1 VIDGE
6 AETAVHPP
14 ARLGAS
20 KRTWLIL
27 ALLVGAAV
35 LVVVLLESG
44 VLSSSTPAAGV
55 SDNTYPTSAARVR
68 KGTLVSQTEVSATLG
83 YAGTATIEMP
93 SGTAPSSLT
102 QAQQQVTTAEATEQ
116 SANATLSADTT
127 AQAQAQA
134 SLAAA
139 KAKEAVDCAG
149 TGAAQAPSSGGTG
162 DTGGGGG
169 GGACAND
176 GQSVSTEQQAVTQD
190 QAKVSADRVQVSSAQ
205 TAVAAAQTNLASA
218 GTSASTWG
226 QTSTFTSLP
235 TLGAIIRRGQSL
247 FAVSD
252 QPAFLMYGPVG
263 AWRAFERGMS
273 PGRDVAELNANL
285 QALGYGSGTGLEGD
299 AFTSATASAIDAFQA
314 AHGLS
319 QTGDLLLGSV
329 VFEPG
334 AVRVTAVTPTVGATV
349 APGPVLSVTSTKREV
364 VIDLDAAQQTEV
376 KVGDPVTITLP
387 DNSTTP
393 GRITFVGTV
402 ATTPSSSNQGGGD
415 SGNSSPTIEVDV
427 TPTDPAATGKLDQAP
442 VTVSITTSSVKN
454 AVYVPVSALLA
465 LASGGYAVEEIGA
478 GGVHRLVGVQ
488 VGLFDD
494 QSGDVQISGSG
505 VEPGQRVVIPGE

>member
-1 VIDGE
+1 VIEGE

-14 ARLGAS
+14 ARVGVS

-27 ALLVGAAV
+27 ALVVGAAI
-35 LVVVLLESG
+35 VVVALIESG
-44 VLSSSTPAAGV
+44 VFSSSTPAAGV
-55 SDNTYPTSAARVR
+55 SDNPYPTSAARIR
-68 KGTLVSQTEVSATLG
+68 KGTLTSQTEVSATLG

-93 SGTAPSSLT
+93 SGTAPSELT
-102 QAQQQVTTAEATEQ
+102 TAQQQVTTAEATEQ

-127 AQAQAQA
+127 TLAQAQSQL
-134 SLAAA
+134 SAAR
-139 KAKEAVDCAG
+139 AKEAVDCAG

-162 DTGGGGG
+162 DTGGGSGG
-169 GGACAND
+169 GGACATD
-176 GQSVSTEQQAVTQD
+176 GQSVSTAQQAVTQD
-190 QAKVSADRVQVSSAQ
+190 QAKVSADQVQVSSAQ
-205 TAVAAAQTNLASA
+205 TAVAAAQASLASA

-226 QTSTFTSLP
+226 QTSTYTSLP
-235 TLGAIIRRGQSL
+235 ALGAIIRRGEPL
-247 FAVSD
+247 FAVSN

-263 AWRAFERGMS
+263 AWRAFQTGMT

-285 QALGYGSGTGLEGD
+285 QALGYGSAGLEGD
-299 AFTSATASAIDAFQA
+299 AFTSATASAIDKFQA

-319 QTGDLLLGSV
+319 QTGELLLGSV

-334 AVRVTAVTPTVGATV
+334 AVRVTAVTPTVGGTV
-349 APGPVLSVTSTKREV
+349 APGPVLSITSTKREV

-376 KVGDPVTITLP
+376 KVGDPVLITLP

-393 GRITFVGTV
+393 GRISYVGTV
-402 ATTPSSSNQGGGD
+402 ATTPSSSGGDQGG
-415 SGNSSPTIEVDV
+415 SSSPTIEVDV

-478 GGVHRLVGVQ
+478 GGVHHLVAVQ

-505 VEPGQRVVIPGE
+505 IEPGQRVVIPGE

>member
-14 ARLGAS
+14 ARVGVS

-27 ALLVGAAV
+27 ALIAGAAA

-44 VLSSSTPAAGV
+44 LFNGSAPSSGV
-55 SDNTYPTSAARVR
+55 SDNPYPTSVAGVR
-68 KGTLVSQTEVSATLG
+68 RGTLISQTEVSATLG

-93 SGTAPSSLT
+93 SGTAPSALT
-102 QAQQQVTTAEATEQ
+102 QAQQQVTSAEATEQ

-127 AQAQAQA
+127 ALALAQAA
-134 SLAAA
+134 LEAARA
-139 KAKEAVDCAG
+139 KQAVDCAG
-149 TGAAQAPSSGGTG
+149 TGAAQAPAAAGTG
-162 DTGGGGG
+162 GTGGGGG
-169 GGACAND
+169 GCAND
-176 GQSVSTEQQAVTQD
+176 GQSVTSDQQALTQD
-190 QAKVSADRVQVSSAQ
+190 QGKVSADRVQVASAQ
-205 TAVAAAQTNLASA
+205 AAVAAVQTSLASS

-226 QTSTFTSLP
+226 QTSTYTSLP
-235 TLGAIIRRGQSL
+235 ALGAIIRRGQSL

-252 QPAFLMYGPVG
+252 EPAFLMYGSVG
-263 AWRAFERGMS
+263 AWRAFEPGMS

-285 QALGYGSGTGLEGD
+285 QALGYGAGTGLEGD
-299 AFTSATASAIDAFQA
+299 AFTRATASAIEAFQA
-314 AHGLS
+314 AHGLG
-319 QTGDLLLGSV
+319 QTGELLLGSV

-349 APGPVLSVTSTKREV
+349 APGPVLSITSTKRQV

-393 GRITFVGTV
+393 GRITYVGTV
-402 ATTPSSSNQGGGD
+402 ATTPSSSDQGGDNGG
-415 SGNSSPTIEVDV
+415 SSSPTIEVDV

-478 GGVHRLVGVQ
+478 GGVHHLIGVQ

-505 VEPGQRVVIPGE
+505 IEPGQRVVIPGE